1 MPMMTISDAPK
12 KMELTSYFRKLRV
25 KPKYSQEV
33 HQWLMSLG
41 SPELL
46 DWLSKAALP
55 NTQLPVLLLHGAGAT
70 GKSLLSRGVSNMWS
84 PLDLYFEENY
94 MWGHQFIPTPF
105 CSVNEASGN
114 PKTVR
119 ILTSLAR
126 EAEYVC
132 HRKYKA
138 PEIIPGYMRVVVAS
152 DNDLFGPLG
161 WLVVSL
167 PQGSA
172 ARLAKMSAAKKT
184 RWAEKTIAQHVL
196 WMSQN
201 DYKSIS

>member
-1 MPMMTISDAPK
+1 MPMMTISDVPK
-12 KMELTSYFRKLRV
+12 KMELTADFRKLRV

-33 HQWLMSLG
+33 HQWLLSLG

-46 DWLSKAALP
+46 NWLSKAALS
-55 NTQLPVLLLHGAGAT
+55 NTELPVLLLHGAGET
-70 GKSLLSRGVSNMWS
+70 GKSLLSLGVSNMWS
-84 PLDLYFEENY
+84 PSDLYFEENY

-105 CSVNEASGN
+105 CSVNEASGS

-138 PEIIPGYMRVVVAS
+138 PEIIPGHMRVVATS
-152 DNDLFGPLG
+152 NNDLSRPPG
-161 WLVVSL
+161 WLVVSV